1 MKDNFDTALGH
12 ALSLTLSDWDD
23 KLTNQQ
29 LWEAVHSEDFDKVT
43 FWEMFEDWNG
53 NDLANYIE
61 NIAHSILTF
70 HNIQTEQIKHS
81 LMDAFLGKDYK

>member
-12 ALSLTLSDWDD
+12 ALSLTLADWDD

-61 NIAHSILTF
+61 NITHSILTF